1 MPAFMYSAVW
11 TIWKARYLILAPQAR
26 IFFLKWSKIFNF
38 ITMKTDQER
47 KKPKKAKKPF
57 GMQIFRKKAT
67 GLQKK
72 PKTGFLAWKKA
83 TWQPWICLKRK
94 PPKPLSSPAKSNAFG
109 RNPFQ
114 FLFTSPLGI
123 PYQDESEGRKYEW
136 NGEKYLLF
144 SHSKKQ
150 NYIWHL

>member
-11 TIWKARYLILAPQAR
+11 IIWKARYLILAPQAR
-26 IFFLKWSKIFNF
+26 FFFLKWSKIFNF

-83 TWQPWICLKRK
+83 TWQPWRALVSTYARFCF
-94 PPKPLSSPAKSNAFG
+94 PA
-109 RNPFQ
+109 RE
-114 FLFTSPLGI
+114 SPLGQNPDLPI
-123 PYQDESEGRKYEW
+123 SSRQTQKVSLPPLCEVARSLAVLSAP
-136 NGEKYLLF
+136 LLKCEEF
-144 SHSKKQ
+144 LRSVRA
-150 NYIWHL
+150 